1 MIPYYCG
8 PLILFMVARSEIMVD
23 LSVPECP
30 DNCDECEYVKDSG
43 ETLCKKNKC
52 KPGFGYNLKNR
63 KCYR

>member
-1 MIPYYCG
+1 
-8 PLILFMVARSEIMVD
+8 MVD